1 MKRLFIILLSL
12 SMLCFC
18 CAACSTQSAR
28 EDISGGEQS
37 GEDTEYKEGTMYVYI
52 GGNRLAV
59 AVAESAAAER
69 LIDLLSQDDIIFTVN
84 DYGGFEKVGY
94 LGFELPRS
102 DERISVEPG
111 DIVLYQ
117 GNQISMFYAPSSW
130 SYTRIGR
137 MEGYSQS
144 RLRTLLCAGSG
155 EESVRLSL
163 E

>member
-52 GGNRLAV
+52 GGNRLPV

-69 LIDLLSQDDIIFTVN
+69 LIDLL
-84 DYGGFEKVGY
+84 
-94 LGFELPRS
+94 
-102 DERISVEPG
+102 
-111 DIVLYQ
+111 
-117 GNQISMFYAPSSW
+117 
-130 SYTRIGR
+130 
-137 MEGYSQS
+137 
-144 RLRTLLCAGSG
+144 CAGSG